1 MTSDSLS
8 GQGFDPS
15 KAQVEEYDAIGRKE
29 LKNLSKEETWADAAK
44 VISALTELKEQ
55 LEESQRQAVDDVI
68 GAIREGRQLVK
79 GTPLEVFL
87 YDPITFKPQSDSSS
101 DFTHVTTEE
110 ESCDNGTRG
119 SLATFCR
126 SIFGTVRAGKDK
138 VPVRAIKSG
147 VQGLS
152 NDLAGR
158 VRAGHQ
164 QVNLNR
170 GLAAAILAALTHSG
184 DPPTGSAA
192 LNDDGYSEEFFTIS
206 NPCSYPGTEP
216 SSLLQDPNGNDA

>member
-1 MTSDSLS
+1 MTSNSLVD
-8 GQGFDPS
+8 QGFEPLNAEAED
-15 KAQVEEYDAIGRKE
+15 YDAIGPEE
-29 LKNLSKEETWADAAK
+29 LKYLSEEETWADAAK

-55 LEESQRQAVDDVI
+55 LEESQRQATENVI
-68 GAIREGRQLVK
+68 KAIREGTQLVK

-101 DFTHVTTEE
+101 DFTHVTTQE
-110 ESCDNGTRG
+110 ESWENGTCA

-126 SIFGTVRAGKDK
+126 SIFGTIRAGKDK
-138 VPVRAIKSG
+138 LPVRAIKSG

-192 LNDDGYSEEFFTIS
+192 LNGDGYSEEFFTIS
-206 NPCSYPGTEP
+206 KPCSYPCTEP